1 MLLGRRLRL
10 VRRGVSLDVAA
21 FSDSDGGGDGDEHMI
36 QPTRAKRGAW
46 TRLRALDAGDMRTN
60 LEWPGQALNRHEW
73 RCGDAVEA
81 STHTVEAS
89 TPRVRHHQAG

>member
-1 MLLGRRLRL
+1 MLLSRRLRL

-21 FSDSDGGGDGDEHMI
+21 FPVSDGSQDGDEHMI
-36 QPTRAKRGAW
+36 QPTRAQRGAC
-46 TRLRALDAGDMRTN
+46 TRSRPLDAGDTRTN
-60 LEWPGQALNRHEW
+60 LEWPGRALTRHEW

-81 STHTVEAS
+81 STHAVEAS

>member
-1 MLLGRRLRL
+1 MLLSRRLRL
-10 VRRGVSLDVAA
+10 VRRAVSLDVAT
-21 FSDSDGGGDGDEHMI
+21 FSDSDGNQDGDRNMI
-36 QPTRAKRGAW
+36 QPTRAQRGAW
-46 TRLRALDAGDMRTN
+46 TRPRSLDAGDMRTN

-81 STHTVEAS
+81 STHAVEAS

>member
-1 MLLGRRLRL
+1 MLLSRRLRL

-21 FSDSDGGGDGDEHMI
+21 FSDSDGSQDGDEHMI
-36 QPTRAKRGAW
+36 HPTRAQRGAW
-46 TRLRALDAGDMRTN
+46 TRSRSLDTGDMRTN

-81 STHTVEAS
+81 STRSVQAS
-89 TPRVRHHQAG
+89 TPRVRHHQAA